1 MPAQGAEPA
10 TQLFCM
16 GNPLLDISK
25 TVDAEFLAKYD
36 LKPNDAILAEEGD
49 LRMPIFQE
57 LVDSG
62 NVDYVAGGAT
72 QNSARVAQA
81 LLKTD
86 KAVAYVGCIG
96 NDAYGQQLSTAA
108 SSAGVDVQYLV
119 DPVAATGKCAV
130 LITEAGA
137 ARSLV
142 TQLAAANNYNIAHAQ
157 TTEITA
163 RIASAKVFYSA
174 GFFQLVSPDTMLLV
188 AKHAAENNKIFTTNL
203 SAPFLMCVPPL
214 WAAIKATIAYTDIL
228 FGNEAEIEEFRNS
241 MVSEAAEGWTA
252 EMTRQDIA
260 QAIAKM
266 PKENSERQRM
276 VVVTQGTPSQ
286 LLYLFV
292 CWPQVTQGAGAT
304 IVATSGSIQEFPII
318 PCENLVDTK
327 SHKHPACICLWLYQP
342 MPVFIFCFRLCVFI
356 VLEIRP
362 TLWYSRLCACYC
374 SGAGDAFVGGFLAKL
389 VQGDDSPA
397 ACCAAG
403 NYSANVIIQRSGCT
417 YDAETFALP

>member
-62 NVDYVAGGAT
+62 DVDYVAGGAT

-276 VVVTQGTPSQ
+276 VVVTQG
-286 LLYLFV
+286 
-292 CWPQVTQGAGAT
+292 AGAT

-318 PCENLVDTK
+318 PCENLVDTN
-327 SHKHPACICLWLYQP
+327 
-342 MPVFIFCFRLCVFI
+342 
-356 VLEIRP
+356 
-362 TLWYSRLCACYC
+362 
-374 SGAGDAFVGGFLAKL
+374 GAGDAFVGGFLAKL